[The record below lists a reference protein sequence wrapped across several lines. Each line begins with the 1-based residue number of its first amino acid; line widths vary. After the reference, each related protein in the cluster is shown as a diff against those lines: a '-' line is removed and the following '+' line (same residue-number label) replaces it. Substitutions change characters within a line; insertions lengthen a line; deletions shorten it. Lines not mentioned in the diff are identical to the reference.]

1 MVRRRNSVLDAI
13 QAFNMAYDT
22 TAKIGQEVELGRIA
36 SAAPEDVTVS
46 TPSFSGMTGSYDEQ
60 DANVAQSKGVKFLGK
75 TYDTAPTD
83 AQMNSAR
90 TMAMAGVLKKSNP
103 LQGFQLEQQAMQG
116 QREEDRYQREED
128 YRKGRQDLFSNTR
141 FGQNQRQYNDAMA
154 DYKKKLGDYEGA
166 KASGKTGLDLGI
178 APVAPTRPDYSV
190 GDSLADRATLI
201 SHDAKHGKLDART
214 FGEFT
219 DMLSKVQ
226 NEGYEKTLRLAQSG
240 APIQEVIKSFNS
252 TGNAQVDA
260 NNVVSDKMVKGKG
273 GVETRV
279 IQIKDQNGNIKT
291 INTVAELDSL
301 GKANDVFT
309 RFYQGE
315 HLALDKQRTDANVA
329 HTVAQTGVINQ
340 TLTEKKELDTI
351 RTGLNKAISDGD
363 EAAIKTGRAQMMSYM
378 MSGKSGTQNMSSEER
393 KANFYL
399 ASGMAKTSDEAAR
412 MAHEKVQTSAKD
424 DYMSLMKPNSMG
436 MVPRTEDIEPVMQAM
451 HGTNWKDKLSGKSA
465 TATPGK
471 SLDFVSEAD
480 AQQAAKDGKIKKG
493 DRITIGGKVGTWQ

>member
-154 DYKKKLGDYEGA
+154 DYQKKLGDYEGA

-240 APIQEVIKSFNS
+240 APIQEVVKSFNS

-309 RFYQGE
+309 RFYQGRQDARAE
-315 HLALDKQRTDANVA
+315 TQLGMTVSEKDEAKKEKKAKAEAGVELFKERNPKATEAELAAVRRGILEATPSEKGYKVEMGDVSSAFGTPAVDASGKPVSDLMTGRQVVNRNMEKEQAFFKWMKDNNIKDTNKGLALYLGQ
-329 HTVAQTGVINQ
+329 QGGGVPA
-340 TLTEKKELDTI
+340 TSSSFTTE
-351 RTGLNKAISDGD
+351 A
-363 EAAIKTGRAQMMSYM
+363 
-378 MSGKSGTQNMSSEER
+378 
-393 KANFYL
+393 
-399 ASGMAKTSDEAAR
+399 
-412 MAHEKVQTSAKD
+412 
-424 DYMSLMKPNSMG
+424 
-436 MVPRTEDIEPVMQAM
+436 
-451 HGTNWKDKLSGKSA
+451 
-465 TATPGK
+465 
-471 SLDFVSEAD
+471 EAD
-480 AQQAAKDGKIKKG
+480 KAAKEGRIKKG
-493 DRITIGGKVGTWQ
+493 DRITIGGKTGVWQ